1 MTSPVTAIP
10 SASQTPAPPTAPL
23 RHLPAPTPP
32 PPRLRKR
39 RSHWSAGG
47 DCPPLRAEEAPL
59 LAAAPSLIRETV
71 ERRVEKVLEAR
82 CCPTACLGRPA
93 AAGRSGEEPSGGR
106 RAAGRPA
113 PGGVRRG
120 TPACGKGRTHKQK
133 NSRKGV
139 NETSGPRPWR
149 GEEAADNIRGGRPP
163 SRRGAAPR
171 RSPVPTGGREERL
184 QIGDGA
190 VRAGKWRRC
199 AALGTPPASR
209 AGGALSDP
217 GRVPTGGGASPV
229 LLAEGT
235 AVYVTAPRGRALN
248 RPSRAAQTRA
258 RRQAEWGDAR
268 GPNPVTRKEP
278 AALQV
283 VCLSCG
289 PHALREKS
297 SYVLSIMY
305 WRQYFLLLK
314 HVKLRRKDILPTHVL
329 ICGLE
334 ERVSF
339 KVSSFALNSQGVFI
353 CM

>member
-1 MTSPVTAIP
+1 MRPAP
-10 SASQTPAPPTAPL
+10 SATAAPLPDSAAPPPGPPARSGARAWGHL
-23 RHLPAPTPP
+23 R
-32 PPRLRKR
+32 
-39 RSHWSAGG
+39 
-47 DCPPLRAEEAPL
+47 EEAP
-59 LAAAPSLIRETV
+59 
-71 ERRVEKVLEAR
+71 
-82 CCPTACLGRPA
+82 
-93 AAGRSGEEPSGGR
+93 AGGAGIGGED
-106 RAAGRPA
+106 
-113 PGGVRRG
+113 
-120 TPACGKGRTHKQK
+120 
-133 NSRKGV
+133 SRKGV
-139 NETSGPRPWR
+139 TETSGPRPWR
-149 GEEAADNIRGGRPP
+149 GEEAAENVRGGRPP

-171 RSPVPTGGREERL
+171 RSPVPTGGREERR

-258 RRQAEWGDAR
+258 RRQAECGGAR

-289 PHALREKS
+289 PHALQELFSNIKMNPRPDS
-297 SYVLSIMY
+297 DFSVPS
-305 WRQYFLLLK
+305 
-314 HVKLRRKDILPTHVL
+314 
-329 ICGLE
+329 
-334 ERVSF
+334 
-339 KVSSFALNSQGVFI
+339 
-353 CM
+353 